1 MVTAKWGYELH
12 VQLHP
17 SSQFSQQPQGQSQSG
32 QPLQQSAVQQPSAV
46 HFSGAGAA
54 VGPANPANHRDDAT
68 AKGPK
73 TLVNI

>member
-12 VQLHP
+12 VQLQP

-32 QPLQQSAVQQPSAV
+32 HPLQQSAAQQPPAV
-46 HFSGAGAA
+46 HFSGAA
-54 VGPANPANHRDDAT
+54 VVPAKPANHRDDAM